1 VTPQPS
7 ELLLRESTRGT
18 ILMRDG
24 SGSMRLVETPEEAA
38 GDGVFNDDGTFN
50 AVLLRP
56 CVGRGPAGVGNGP
69 GRRIYT
75 PQLLESLARD
85 GVFHGWAS
93 YMNHESPL
101 ARKTRMGLPR
111 PPSELA
117 NEIVETSFLSGF
129 TTADDAK
136 YGYQPGALA
145 ARLKPATGLVEDLV
159 RRVPRLIRFSL
170 NAQAT
175 DMRRGR
181 APWGGDEGWLVEGVE
196 NDPENSSVD
205 MVTTAGA
212 GGVVRSLL
220 ESHYAEGH
228 EADDELLD
236 GVSDERLVAYLRTK
250 RPTLDL
256 TESAG
261 DDDDMGKTLAEI
273 LAGPEVTAH
282 IKSLVEATIEER
294 DLVPRDEAERLGRE
308 ASARENMQRALA
320 RRAKVLIEAAKLPP
334 TSTADLLER
343 YGVEDADNG
352 TLKVGGSLALIEA
365 VTDGDGKVEKT
376 STKVL
381 EDELD
386 RVLKVERKKLSEAAP
401 TVPYSPPAGGGGG
414 DGNTATASFGGDGS
428 QWGQYAREKG
438 IDPSLFGGVTAPAKT
453 ATQ

>member
-1 VTPQPS
+1 
-7 ELLLRESTRGT
+7 
-18 ILMRDG
+18 
-24 SGSMRLVETPEEAA
+24 
-38 GDGVFNDDGTFN
+38 
-50 AVLLRP
+50 VLLRP

-101 ARKTRMGLPR
+101 ARKARMGLPR

-117 NEIVETSFLSGF
+117 NEIVETTFLSGLH
-129 TTADDAK
+129 DAE
-136 YGYQPGALA
+136 GREVRLP
-145 ARLKPATGLVEDLV
+145 ARRARRALKPATALVEDLV
-159 RRVPRLIRFSL
+159 KRVPRLIRFSL

-175 DMRRGR
+175 DMKRGR

-308 ASARENMQRALA
+308 ASATENTQRALA
-320 RRAKVLIEAAKLPP
+320 GSAKTLIEAAKLPP
-334 TSTADLLER
+334 TFDRRPAR
-343 YGVEDADNG
+343 
-352 TLKVGGSLALIEA
+352 ALRRRGRRQRHA
-365 VTDGDGKVEKT
+365 QGRRPR
-376 STKVL
+376 S
-381 EDELD
+381 
-386 RVLKVERKKLSEAAP
+386 R
-401 TVPYSPPAGGGGG
+401 
-414 DGNTATASFGGDGS
+414 
-428 QWGQYAREKG
+428 
-438 IDPSLFGGVTAPAKT
+438 
-453 ATQ
+453 